1 MPTYVTATVC
11 KADTALA
18 DLSALGDAAVDKLID
33 RAERII
39 DAWTRQNFRSRT
51 DTLFV
56 TGSGSRM
63 LILPERLAVL
73 TTVKFLDLD
82 DGGAVV
88 LSSEE
93 IKDIFNRFWYLIAE
107 PNFSTPRSRGPRG
120 RFPDQE
126 DNIEIAGDWGY
137 ASVPPEVS
145 DATCL
150 VVERIFVTQGNKSLI
165 SGEFQSERI
174 GDYKYERFDDP
185 VDRTNTAE
193 MRRLLPAEAR
203 LLLKKFMKPILPRV
217 P

>member
-1 MPTYVTATVC
+1 MPSYITAIDCKAATV
-11 KADTALA
+11 LA
-18 DLSALGDAAVDKLID
+18 DFLALDNAVVDRLLD
-33 RAERII
+33 RAERIVN
-39 DAWTRQNFRSRT
+39 AWTHQVFT
-51 DTLFV
+51 KVTKTLRV

-63 LILPERLAVL
+63 LILPERLAVF
-73 TTVKFLDLD
+73 TSVKFLDLD
-82 DGGAVV
+82 DGGTVV

-93 IKDIFNRFWYLIAE
+93 TKDIFNRFWYLIAE

-126 DNIEIAGDWGY
+126 DNIEITGDWGY

-150 VVERIFVTQGNKSLI
+150 VAERIFVTQGNKSLI

-185 VDRTNTAE
+185 VDRTNAAE

>member
-1 MPTYVTATVC
+1 MPSYITATDC
-11 KADTALA
+11 KDASALA
-18 DLSALGDAAVDKLID
+18 DFSALSNAAVDRLLD
-33 RAERII
+33 RAERIVN
-39 DAWTRQNFRSRT
+39 AWTRQVFT
-51 DTLFV
+51 KETKTLRV

-63 LILPERLAVL
+63 LILPERLAVF
-73 TTVKFLDLD
+73 TKIDFLDLD
-82 DGGAVV
+82 DGGTVV

-93 IKDIFNRFWYLIAE
+93 TKDIFNRFWYLIAE

-126 DNIEIAGDWGY
+126 DNIEITGDWGY

-150 VVERIFVTQGNKSLI
+150 VAERIFVTQGNKSLI

-185 VDRTNTAE
+185 VDRTNAAE